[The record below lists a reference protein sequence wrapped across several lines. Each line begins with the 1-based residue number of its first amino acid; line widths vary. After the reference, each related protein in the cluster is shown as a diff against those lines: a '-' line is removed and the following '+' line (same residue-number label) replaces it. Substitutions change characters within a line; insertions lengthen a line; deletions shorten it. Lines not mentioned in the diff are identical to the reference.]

1 MMNALKPTTEIS
13 EPFVSH
19 RWIRGGDLQTIFSA
33 WEKVRFEL
41 DSHRQV
47 VEVTDG
53 DCIALHFNEPHTRDQ
68 SGKVEPQPPF
78 PETSKGVV
86 LLVHGIS
93 GCHQSS
99 YMVRIASGLLRDG
112 WTTCRLDMRGCG
124 SVADLSS
131 NVSHAGRSDDVA
143 VAINEVAKRY
153 PHRPI
158 HVMGVSLGGNQSIR
172 LLGRIGA
179 AAQTS
184 PSWYEQFSSLVAIAP
199 PIDLLRCSDNMQRL
213 RNRIYNRFFIRE
225 LLSRAPARI
234 RDRIEFRSAMQGA
247 PIRTLRDLD
256 DRLTAPLSGFAG
268 YRHYYEI
275 ASSQPWIESI
285 GRPTLILAAEDDP
298 IVPAD
303 IFDAKHLR
311 RSNFVNVQMTRGGG
325 HAGYIGPGGSRAWL
339 DDTLVAWF
347 NSHAR

>member
-1 MMNALKPTTEIS
+1 MDALKPTTEIS

-33 WEKVRFEL
+33 WEKIRFEL
-41 DSHRQV
+41 GSRRQV
-47 VEVTDG
+47 VGVTDG
-53 DCIALHFNEPHTRDQ
+53 DCIALHFNEPHTWAQ
-68 SGKVEPQPPF
+68 SSKVEPQTPYLG
-78 PETSKGVV
+78 TSKGVI

-99 YMVRIASGLLRDG
+99 YMVRIASRLLRDG

-131 NVSHAGRSDDVA
+131 NVSHAGRSEDVD
-143 VAINEVAKRY
+143 VAINEVAKLY
-153 PHRPI
+153 PHQRI
-158 HVMGVSLGGNQSIR
+158 HVVGVSLGGNQSIR
-172 LLGRIGA
+172 LLGLIGA
-179 AAQTS
+179 AAQTN
-184 PSWYEQFSSLVAIAP
+184 PDWYDRFASLVAIAP

-234 RDRIEFRSAMQGA
+234 RNRIEFRSAMQGA
-247 PIRTLRDLD
+247 AIRTLRDLD

-275 ASSQPWIESI
+275 ASSHPWIESI

-303 IFDAKHLR
+303 IFDANHLKR
-311 RSNFVNVQMTRGGG
+311 PDCVKVQMTRGGG
-325 HAGYIGPGGSRAWL
+325 HAGYIGPRGSRTWL

-347 NSHAR
+347 NSHAL